1 MTPQR
6 EGTEVTKL
14 PAPTRE
20 NEIDCH
26 ASYPAGSGKHLVS
39 GTWFRPIVVEQTVD
53 AFDWHHIG
61 IVPPGAAPRI
71 SALTAGNLSAGDLIH
86 FARYDSLRGRY
97 SELSPPAAIR
107 IDSGAPG
114 SPNEGEV
121 PPGGSGG
128 EDAVDS
134 TDEGIPLGIDLTYG
148 TYTVRTRLIQRGI
161 RFLDRKLVL
170 YLRLQNGNDILGG
183 TLTVS
188 VYVDT
193 QPFSDSPQV
202 DLGTP
207 LVTASM
213 NAALITNSDAFEPYE
228 FRLIAPPGRPDP
240 FFAYGRGA
248 GELAA
253 SRNFDPAGITGKF
266 RLDISWTAAATQATN
281 GLLVKGYYDEMQGD
295 TIYNVSEGIRVSDS
309 IPTRAVASLTRS
321 GGTVTATTSGDCGFV
336 RGETV
341 TISGA
346 DQAEYNGSHTVVS
359 ASGNVFLYEI
369 LTTPVTPATGA
380 ITAASSAAIFPPFES
395 LAQSALSGRFPQES
409 GETWLD
415 TAERLTLLEKS
426 WPEVSF
432 QIAPG
437 AISNYGY
444 QYLFAPYDV
453 QDRLTGGG
461 FVPVAN
467 SGSGSSFSQQNVTPI
482 THNVSSK
489 SPTLGRISSTADFV
503 TLVRDASLLD
513 STSNAPL
520 PINVFTAT
528 YTAEYPSSADF
539 VVRTISFYVTNMVV
553 DPSTLVGQWVR
564 VCSPD
569 RPRLA
574 FVTGKVFSATEDRIT
589 IEAWGW
595 HVGTDFVWPIG
606 VERTQSNAY
615 SLTASTIAGRIIPQ
629 LDDRITVGD
638 PDMTRDSF
646 YSVVD
651 GAPVQDAGEAQILFL
666 ADGAIVPPPQS
677 GGGGGPV
684 TGGGGGGTG
693 GGGGGTSGQG
703 GYTLSELTNLLGDL
717 GTDDYDSIVPVIYN
731 SIDGEYYIQ
740 APLAIDALPDTLTIS
755 SISKTAIWAPFQN
768 YIFPAVRVLKTYSNE
783 GATRLC
789 GVGMAGFDCFVD
801 QPRLQNLVPF
811 ARMTSVGVIDFSPTD
826 VSIYRN
832 GQFIVTAFDAAGNEL
847 LRGFVYGAGTSSPAA
862 GLEGANLTATQL
874 QICEDFARS
883 IVLTSDG
890 DQSGDWEN
898 QRWEI
903 RRQIVANV
911 YNTSN
916 VVNLFYDTDLTVE
929 AEVASQAW
937 IHQNLSIGGAAG
949 VEIVR
954 KTATAG
960 GDYEGS
966 LNDSKTLGTQ
976 IILEYPWSFGDAT
989 GLLTII
995 PRQKEVFFGR
1005 SSPYDWESIG
1015 LSYNLP
1021 VQSQTPIRTMAV
1033 SAATIYLIAE
1043 KDEIFELSPTGFIA
1057 DPVDFQTVLI
1067 FNIASYFS
1075 SLRNGFAFSCVSTST
1090 WTWPT
1095 KRIGFISSEGP
1106 RSYNGVEVEALLAG
1120 TNSTEWNSY
1129 DRRSLARSF
1138 GCVDPQ
1144 HSFFPCVRVAGM
1156 KSDGSEFRDRQL
1168 AMLFDVPAT
1177 LNLSEYARNFDAMI
1191 PAVMEDGSIRI
1202 MFGGNS
1208 RIFLYGAP
1216 PTDAGEGVFLF
1227 PEVGGTQTG
1236 TMTAATYEGD
1246 SAIVDSTATFTDQG
1260 EGYVFTGSAIRCAK
1274 IDDLGAVQWATAVE
1288 YVDANTI
1295 LVEPDDAWTFAD
1307 GRTYQYIVGARAWTI
1322 QLPMQECGA
1331 NTTFG
1336 MLETSAFRI
1345 DMVSTGDFD
1354 WPLTY
1359 VLYGSGDSSS
1369 VDMETPVAEVEYL
1382 SSELIPMHAPKAHS
1396 LGRDYAQT
1404 TTLTGVFPPDG
1415 TMTIRS
1421 IVLRVS
1427 FSGG

>member
-6 EGTEVTKL
+6 EGTEVAVV

-20 NEIDCH
+20 NEITCH
-26 ASYPAGSGKHLVS
+26 ASYPAGSGKHIVT
-39 GTWFRPIVVEQTVD
+39 GTWFRPIVVEQAVD
-53 AFDWHHIG
+53 AFDTHNIG
-61 IVPPGAAPRI
+61 IVPPGVAPRI
-71 SALTAGNLSAGDLIH
+71 SALTSGNLSPGDLIH

-107 IDSGAPG
+107 VDSGDPG

-148 TYTVRTRLIQRGI
+148 TYTVRTKLIQRGI
-161 RFLDRKLVL
+161 RFLDRKLAL
-170 YLRLQNGNDILGG
+170 YLKLQTGDDALVG

-188 VYVDT
+188 VYVDS
-193 QPFSDSPQV
+193 QPYSDAPQA

-213 NAALITNSDAFEPYE
+213 QAALITNSDAFEPYE

-266 RLDISWTAAATQATN
+266 RLDISWTAAATQTTN

-295 TIYNVSEGIRVSDS
+295 TIYNVSQGVRVSEV
-309 IPTRAVASLTRS
+309 IPTRAVVSITRT
-321 GGTVTATTSGDCGFV
+321 GGTVSVTTSGDCGFV

-341 TISGA
+341 VISGA
-346 DQAEYNGSHTVVS
+346 DQADYNGSHTVLS
-359 ASGNVFLYEI
+359 ATDNVFLYEI
-369 LTTPVTPATGA
+369 STTPVTPATGA
-380 ITAASSAAIFPPFES
+380 ITAASASAIFPPFAD
-395 LAQSALSGRFPQES
+395 LAESALSTRFSQES
-409 GETWLD
+409 GEDWLD
-415 TAERLTLLEKS
+415 TAERLTLLEKV

-437 AISNYGY
+437 GVSNYGY

-461 FVPVAN
+461 GVGVYVPN
-467 SGSGSSFSQQNVTPI
+467 STGSSFSQQNVTPV
-482 THNVSSK
+482 THNVSCK
-489 SPTLGRISSTADFV
+489 SPTLGRISSSADFV
-503 TLVRDASLLD
+503 TLTRNASLLD

-520 PINVFTAT
+520 PVNVFTSS

-539 VVRTISFYVTNMVV
+539 VVKTISFYVTNMVV

-574 FVTGKVFSATEDRIT
+574 FVTGKVFSATADRIT
-589 IEAWGW
+589 VEAWGW

-615 SLTASTIAGRIIPQ
+615 SLTASSIQGRIVPQ
-629 LDDRITVGD
+629 EDDRITVGD

-651 GAPVQDAGEAQILFL
+651 GVSTQDAGEILLLFL
-666 ADGAIVPPPQS
+666 ADGASVPPPTP
-677 GGGGGPV
+677 GGGGPI

-703 GYTLSELTNLLGDL
+703 GYTITELDALLGDEA
-717 GTDDYDSIVPVIYN
+717 TDTYDSIVPVIY
-731 SIDGEYYIQ
+731 SIIDNEYYIQ
-740 APLAIDALPDTLTIS
+740 SPLAISDLPDSITIS
-755 SISKTAIWAPFQN
+755 AISKTAIWAPFQN
-768 YIFPAVRVLKTYSNE
+768 YVFPAVRVLKTYSNE
-783 GATRLC
+783 GATRLV
-789 GVGMAGFDCFVD
+789 GVGMGGFDCFVD
-801 QPRLQNLVPF
+801 QPRLENLVPF

-832 GQFIVTAFDAAGNEL
+832 GQFIVTAFDADGNEL
-847 LRGFVYGAGTSSPAA
+847 LRGFVCGAGTSSPAA
-862 GLEGANLTATQL
+862 GLEGASLTATQL

-903 RRQIVANV
+903 RRQIVASV

-916 VVNLFYDTDLTVE
+916 VVNLFYDEDLIVE

-966 LNDSKTLGTQ
+966 LNSNRTRGTQ
-976 IILEYPWSFGDAT
+976 VVLEYPWSFGDAT

-1005 SSPYDWESIG
+1005 SSPFDWESIG

-1057 DPVDFQTVLI
+1057 DPTDFQTVII
-1067 FNIASYFS
+1067 FSIASFFS

-1120 TNSTEWNSY
+1120 TNSSEWNNY

-1144 HSFFPCVRVAGM
+1144 HSFFPCVRIAGM
-1156 KSDGSEFRDRQL
+1156 KLESSGDRDRQL
-1168 AMLFDVPAT
+1168 ALAFDIPST
-1177 LNLSEYARNFDAMI
+1177 MNLSETTRDFDAMI
-1191 PAVMEDGSIRI
+1191 PAVMEDGSIRV
-1202 MFGGNS
+1202 MFAGNS
-1208 RIFLYGAP
+1208 RIFLYGTP
-1216 PTDAGEGVFLF
+1216 PTSAGTGVFLF
-1227 PEVGGTQTG
+1227 PYVGGTQTG

-1246 SAIVDSTATFTDQG
+1246 SAIVDDSATFTDQG
-1260 EGYVFTGSAIRCAK
+1260 QGYVFTGSNIRCAK
-1274 IDDLGAVQWATAVE
+1274 IDDLGAVQWATAIE

-1295 LVEPDDAWTFAD
+1295 LVEPDDSWTFAD
-1307 GRTYQYIVGARAWTI
+1307 GRTYQYVIGAREWTI

-1336 MLETSAFRI
+1336 LLETSAFRI

-1359 VLYGSGDSSS
+1359 VLYGSGDSSN

-1396 LGRDYAQT
+1396 LGHDYAQT
-1404 TTLTGVFPPDG
+1404 TTLTGLFPPDG

-1427 FSGG
+1427 YSGG